1 MINTRTQM
9 NIAIATDKFQHSGG
23 MERYVFDLVQGL
35 LARQITP
42 QVFAMKS
49 SAEFTA
55 LCPTHTLGQFPIA
68 QLRYAVFN
76 AKVQK
81 RLPENHQ
88 LIATSLVD
96 NADILICGGN
106 HLGFLQATKRKATI
120 KDKMTIKRGISA
132 YATAKKIVTHSKKM
146 ADELQQFYH
155 VAQDKIITIY
165 PPVNS
170 ENFYPLS
177 NEERQ
182 NLRQKFGFK
191 DNENI
196 LLFPSANHQLK
207 GLDLII
213 ETVQSAQKDLHH
225 PIKIAVCGK
234 QAIQHPL
241 IINLGFI
248 KNMPELYNAVDFTVL
263 ASIYEAFGLVGVES
277 VLCGTK
283 TIFATTCG
291 CTEVIKDTD
300 GLFFNRM
307 QPETLKQRLFKADK
321 MKLENNYRINNP
333 QDYILYNPTLSHH
346 IDKVLEII

>member
-49 SAEFTA
+49 SAEFAA

-81 RLPENHQ
+81 RLPENHK

-132 YATAKKIVTHSKKM
+132 YATAKKIVAHSHLMKK
-146 ADELQQFYH
+146 ELQQFYH
-155 VAQDKIITIY
+155 IDPKKIITIY

-177 NEERQ
+177 NEQRQ
-182 NLRQKFGFK
+182 QLRQKFGFK

-291 CTEVIKDTD
+291 CTEVIKDSD

-307 QPETLKQRLFKADK
+307 QPETLKNSLLLADK
-321 MKLENNYRINNP
+321 MKNNQQHKINQP
-333 QDYILYNPTLSHH
+333 QAEILYNPTLPYH
-346 IDKVLEII
+346 IDKLLEII

>member
-1 MINTRTQM
+1 M
-9 NIAIATDKFQHSGG
+9 NIAIATDKFQYSGG
-23 MERYVFDLVQGL
+23 MERYVFDLVQGFL
-35 LARQITP
+35 SKQITP
-42 QVFAMKS
+42 TVLTMKS
-49 SAEFTA
+49 SPEFNA
-55 LCPTHTLGQFPIA
+55 LCPTQTLGQFPIA

-81 RLPENHQ
+81 KLPENHK

-106 HLGFLQATKRKATI
+106 HLGFLQATMRKATI

-182 NLRQKFGFK
+182 NLRQKFGFS

-196 LLFPSANHQLK
+196 LLFPSGDHERK
-207 GLDLII
+207 GLSLILDCVKNI
-213 ETVQSAQKDLHH
+213 QSQLNL
-225 PIKIAVCGK
+225 PIKIAVCGTK
-234 QAIQHPL
+234 SIQNENV
-241 IINLGFI
+241 INLGFV
-248 KNMPELYNAVDFTVL
+248 KNMPELYNAVDFSIL
-263 ASIYEAFGLVGVES
+263 ASNYEPFGLVGIES
-277 VLCGTK
+277 ILCGTK
-283 TIFATTCG
+283 IIFADHCG
-291 CTEVIKDTD
+291 CCEVIKNKDN
-300 GLFFNRM
+300 LFFNRM

-321 MKLENNYRINNP
+321 MKLENNHKINNP
-333 QDYILYNPTLSHH
+333 QEYILYNPILSDH
-346 IDKVLEII
+346 IDNLLCLGD

>member
-1 MINTRTQM
+1 M

-49 SAEFTA
+49 SAEFAA

-76 AKVQK
+76 AQLQK
-81 RLPENHQ
+81 RLPENHK

-106 HLGFLQATKRKATI
+106 HLGFLHATKRKATI

-155 VAQDKIITIY
+155 IDPKKIITIY

-177 NEERQ
+177 NEQRQ
-182 NLRQKFGFK
+182 QLRQKFGFK

-213 ETVQSAQKDLHH
+213 ETVQSVQKDLHH

-277 VLCGTK
+277 VLCGTNA
-283 TIFATTCG
+283 IFATTCG
-291 CTEVIKDTD
+291 CTEVIKDSD

-307 QPETLKQRLFKADK
+307 QSETLKNSLLLADK
-321 MKLENNYRINNP
+321 MKNNQQHKINQP
-333 QDYILYNPTLSHH
+333 QAEILYNPTLSYH
-346 IDKVLEII
+346 IDKLLEII

>member
-1 MINTRTQM
+1 M
-9 NIAIATDKFQHSGG
+9 NIAIATDKFQYSGG
-23 MERYVFDLVQGL
+23 MERYVFDLVQGFL
-35 LARQITP
+35 SKQITP
-42 QVFAMKS
+42 TVLTMKS
-49 SAEFTA
+49 SPEFTA

-81 RLPENHQ
+81 RLPENHK

-155 VAQDKIITIY
+155 VAKDKIITIY

-196 LLFPSANHQLK
+196 LLFPSGDHERK
-207 GLDLII
+207 GLPLILDCLKNI
-213 ETVQSAQKDLHH
+213 QSQLNI
-225 PIKIAVCGK
+225 PIKIAVCGTK
-234 QAIQHPL
+234 SMQNENV
-241 IINLGFI
+241 INLGFI
-248 KNMPELYNAVDFTVL
+248 KNMPELYNAVDFSIL
-263 ASIYEAFGLVGVES
+263 ASNYEPFGLVGVES
-277 VLCGTK
+277 ILCGTK
-283 TIFATTCG
+283 IIFADNCG
-291 CTEVIKDTD
+291 CCEVIKNTD
-300 GLFFNRM
+300 NLFFNIR
-307 QPETLKQRLFKADK
+307 QPETLINSLKLADK
-321 MKLENNYRINNP
+321 MKQENNHKINNLIP
-333 QDYILYNPTLSHH
+333 SEEILYNPELSHH
-346 IDKVLEII
+346 IDKLLEII

>member
-1 MINTRTQM
+1 M
-9 NIAIATDKFQHSGG
+9 
-23 MERYVFDLVQGL
+23 
-35 LARQITP
+35 
-42 QVFAMKS
+42 
-49 SAEFTA
+49 
-55 LCPTHTLGQFPIA
+55 
-68 QLRYAVFN
+68 
-76 AKVQK
+76 QK
-81 RLPENHQ
+81 RLPENHK

-132 YATAKKIVTHSKKM
+132 YATAKKIVAHSHLMKK
-146 ADELQQFYH
+146 ELQQFYH
-155 VAQDKIITIY
+155 IDPKKIITIY

-177 NEERQ
+177 NEQRQ
-182 NLRQKFGFK
+182 QLRQKFGFK

-291 CTEVIKDTD
+291 CTEVIKDSD

-307 QPETLKQRLFKADK
+307 QPETLKNSLLLADK
-321 MKLENNYRINNP
+321 MKNNQQHKINQP
-333 QDYILYNPTLSHH
+333 QAEILYNPTLPYH
-346 IDKVLEII
+346 IDKLLEII